1 MQRAIA
7 SILIFAAVAR
17 AGAQDTSLVGLWEA
31 KRRYGPDL
39 RGELVVRGEGST
51 WRATIASRAANVS
64 VMRDSVYVD
73 FPEGGT
79 YVGHFARNR
88 TTIRGNW
95 FQPQMM
101 TTGMRAA
108 MPLILSPCGSGCFS
122 AYVEPLEDAFTFYLR
137 VTPLTAGKLAAFLR
151 NPERN
156 QGRFLGVNN
165 IVRSGDAVVLRNAR
179 DSAIASG
186 DTAGGMMRF
195 FLRGATF
202 DFLRVPAD
210 SFSWFYP
217 RGRPSAEYSYAR
229 PPIRN
234 DGWRVATPE
243 EVGMSREKLTEMVRT
258 LANAS
263 QDSTN
268 AYRLHGVLIARH
280 GKLILEEYFL
290 GESADRPHDT
300 RSASKTLV
308 TVVLGAAMQA
318 GMNVSPDTRVYAT
331 MGLDTPGLDPL
342 KRAMTLR
349 NLLQMSSGL
358 DCDDSSQEYHPGSE
372 SNITDQDTSAN
383 WLGMV
388 MGLKMIRT
396 PGAKSVYCS
405 IDPFLAGNVIA
416 RATGR
421 SFFDLAW
428 DLVGEPMQMGRYYLM
443 VDPMG
448 RPYMGGGA
456 RFLARDFMKM
466 AQLYAN
472 GGTWNGRRIVSEAWV
487 RESGPPKTVIEGAGK
502 YGYLWWSTDYT
513 YRGQPV
519 QAHHASGN
527 GGQYSLYLPELDLV
541 VATYGGNYAD
551 RGGFVSTREL
561 IPQWILPAIVGK

>member
-7 SILIFAAVAR
+7 SLLVCAALAR

-39 RGELVVRGEGST
+39 RGELVLRGDGST
-51 WRATIASRAANVS
+51 WRATIASRATDVH
-64 VMRDSVYVD
+64 VIRDSVYVD
-73 FPEGGT
+73 FPNGGT
-79 YVGHFARNR
+79 FIGHFARNR
-88 TTIRGNW
+88 ATIRGNW
-95 FQPQMM
+95 FQPRMM
-101 TTGMRAA
+101 ATGMRTA
-108 MPLILSPCGSGCFS
+108 MPLMLASCGRGCYS
-122 AYVEPLEDAFTFYLR
+122 ARVEPLEDAFTFYLR
-137 VTPLTAGKLAAFLR
+137 VAPPANGRLNAFVR

-165 IVRSGDAVVLRNAR
+165 IVRNGDAVILRNAR
-179 DSAIASG
+179 DSAVTSG
-186 DTAGGMMRF
+186 DTTGGMMRF

-202 DFLRVPAD
+202 DFRRVPAD

-217 RGRPSAEYSYAR
+217 RGRPSAEYSYSR
-229 PPIRN
+229 PAQRN
-234 DGWRVATPE
+234 DGWTVANPE
-243 EVGMSREKLTEMVRT
+243 DVGMSREKLVEMVRT

-263 QDSTN
+263 RDSTN

-280 GKLILEEYFL
+280 GKLILEEYFH
-290 GESADRPHDT
+290 GESGDKPHDT

-308 TVVLGAAMQA
+308 TLVLGAAMQA
-318 GMNVSPDTRVYAT
+318 GMKVGPDTRVFAT
-331 MGLDTPGLDPL
+331 MGVDTPGLDPL

-358 DCDDSSQEYHPGSE
+358 DCDDNGPGDHPGNE

-388 MGLKMIRT
+388 MGLKMIRN
-396 PGAKSVYCS
+396 PGEKSVYCS

-416 RATGR
+416 RATGK

-428 DLVGEPMQMGRYYLM
+428 DLVGEPMQMGRYYLL

-472 GGTWNGRRIVSEAWV
+472 GGTWNGKRIVSEAWV

-513 YRGQPV
+513 FRGQPI

-527 GGQYSLYLPELDLV
+527 GGQFSLYIPELDLV
-541 VATYGGNYAD
+541 VLTYGGNYAD
-551 RGGFVSTREL
+551 RGGFVSIREL